1 MQFTQHLRFSTL
13 FICLST
19 IGLTACMS
27 KDIEMTEQQKRMQ
40 RCDQYVDMARESCL
54 RGENVTIE
62 DYKEEYRGFER
73 DIQARMKAENEAIQ
87 KAVAAQ
93 EKIKAE
99 KLREALKEAEEKA
112 KKTEEQKQ

>member
-1 MQFTQHLRFSTL
+1 MQFKHYRHVPTFL
-13 FICLST
+13 ICLAAV
-19 IGLTACMS
+19 GLTGCMS
-27 KDIEMTEQQKRMQ
+27 KDIEMTDQQKRMQ

-99 KLREALKEAEEKA
+99 KLKEALKEAEEKA
-112 KKTEEQKQ
+112 KKAEEQKQ

>member
-1 MQFTQHLRFSTL
+1 MQFKKHLRFPIL
-13 FICLST
+13 FLCLSALVQT
-19 IGLTACMS
+19 GCMS
-27 KDIEMTEQQKRMQ
+27 KGIEMTDQQKRMQ

-99 KLREALKEAEEKA
+99 KLKEALKEAEEKA
-112 KKTEEQKQ
+112 KKAEEQ